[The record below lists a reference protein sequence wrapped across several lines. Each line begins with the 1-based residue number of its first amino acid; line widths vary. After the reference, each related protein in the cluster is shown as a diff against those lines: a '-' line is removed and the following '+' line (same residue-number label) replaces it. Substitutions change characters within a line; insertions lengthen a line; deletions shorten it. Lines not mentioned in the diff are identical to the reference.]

1 MEKNVLRNSGFIRR
15 ILTVSVFCAGIIFL
29 LQSCSLGVE
38 LDDSGELVVEDLK
51 AGTGDMVP
59 FSRDS
64 VVQLSVKYTA
74 QRSDGTSFA
83 SSNTNA
89 VNLVMGADLL
99 IEGVE
104 IGLRGMKVGG
114 VRKLTIP
121 PRLGFGISA
130 QAPVPPNSTVIY
142 EFELLGIQRLLIE
155 DTMLGTGD
163 EAVIG
168 KSLSVLYIGRLTN
181 GTIFDSNQSTS
192 APFRFTLG
200 ARQVILGWDLG
211 LRGMRVGGKRKLTIP
226 SELGYG
232 AQGGGNGKIPANAT
246 LVFEVEILSI
256 N

>member
-1 MEKNVLRNSGFIRR
+1 MKKNLLLDSGFIHRTFT
-15 ILTVSVFCAGIIFL
+15 ILICCLTVIML

-38 LDDSGELVVEDLK
+38 LDNSGELLIEDSK

-74 QRSDGTSFA
+74 KRSDGTSFA
-83 SSNTNA
+83 SSNANA

-121 PRLGFGISA
+121 PRLGFGIST
-130 QAPVPPNSTVIY
+130 QAPVPPNTTVIY
-142 EFELLGIQRLLIE
+142 EFELLGIQRLVIE
-155 DTMLGTGD
+155 DIVLGTGD

-181 GTIFDSNQSTS
+181 GTIFDSNQSMTT
-192 APFRFTLG
+192 PFRFALG

-246 LVFEVEILSI
+246 LVFEVELLSL